1 MRKLYRGL
9 IGVRR
14 LGEKR
19 WHVFMNQQDAADYL
33 MVSRSMI
40 SLALYS
46 KFKKT
51 KNVIM
56 DHEVVF
62 MTKGET
68 K

>member
-9 IGVRR
+9 IGVRK
-14 LGEKR
+14 LGETR
-19 WHVFMNQQDAADYL
+19 WHVFQTQQEAADYL
-33 MVSRSMI
+33 MVSRPMI
-40 SLALYS
+40 SLALYG

-62 MTKGET
+62 MKKGELQ
-68 K
+68 